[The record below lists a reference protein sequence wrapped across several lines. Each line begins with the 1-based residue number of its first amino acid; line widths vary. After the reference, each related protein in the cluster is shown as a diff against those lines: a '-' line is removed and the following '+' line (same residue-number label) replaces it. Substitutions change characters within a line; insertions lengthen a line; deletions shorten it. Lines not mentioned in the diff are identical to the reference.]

1 MGRDQAAAMLNIFA
15 ERCQRLSQA
24 GGGEEESVERERE
37 REVVRGRERVE
48 TGKLVG
54 FAVAEV

>member
-1 MGRDQAAAMLNIFA
+1 M
-15 ERCQRLSQA
+15 
-24 GGGEEESVERERE
+24 ERERE
-37 REVVRGRERVE
+37 KEVVRGRERVE

>member
-24 GGGEEESVERERE
+24 GEWEREGDNGERGKE
-37 REVVRGRERVE
+37 KYREVKRASANGKTCRVCCR
-48 TGKLVG
+48 
-54 FAVAEV
+54 